1 MPPPFFFLK
10 KEPIPVTI
18 MSLSTR
24 DEKNLT
30 PSPSAGNSMLTT
42 HTQRAQAGFPAAT
55 QGLRSW
61 EQNPALP
68 HFPGNGT
75 GLNGSFGLYKKLQ
88 KGLGTE
94 LLRRGYLLPAP
105 VTQRA
110 LAT

>member
-1 MPPPFFFLK
+1 
-10 KEPIPVTI
+10 
-18 MSLSTR
+18 
-24 DEKNLT
+24 
-30 PSPSAGNSMLTT
+30 MLTT

-88 KGLGTE
+88 KGAGHGTSKE
-94 LLRRGYLLPAP
+94 RISFTSPGDSEGFGDLNHP
-105 VTQRA
+105 
-110 LAT
+110 